1 MNYWTKKKDV
11 NPFSLAFTKK
21 QLNIQKQCILLF
33 LQIYELDEHVLFVVD
48 TPNLHYDASGM
59 LREWFGDCS
68 GIVRVVVFD
77 IKIDNLLFVQVI

>member
-1 MNYWTKKKDV
+1 MYLT
-11 NPFSLAFTKK
+11 
-21 QLNIQKQCILLF
+21 F

-59 LREWFGDCS
+59 LRGLFGNCS